1 MTCLVEVVTL
11 ICRSVVRCSLAL
23 FIKVQN
29 PVVEAYGAVMAL
41 HFGMKSL
48 TEPVAQ
54 DSAALSLR
62 QLSVLLLIKN
72 AKHFLCGFSN
82 LPSFGQTGS
91 LYPADVLKRKAEPAR
106 SC

>member
-23 FIKVQN
+23 LIKVQN

-62 QLSVLLLIKN
+62 
-72 AKHFLCGFSN
+72 
-82 LPSFGQTGS
+82 
-91 LYPADVLKRKAEPAR
+91 
-106 SC
+106 